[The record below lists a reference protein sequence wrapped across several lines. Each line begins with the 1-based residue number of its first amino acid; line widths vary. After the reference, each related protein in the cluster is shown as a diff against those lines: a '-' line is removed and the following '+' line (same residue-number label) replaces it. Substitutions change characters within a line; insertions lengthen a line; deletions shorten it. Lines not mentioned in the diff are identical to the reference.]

1 MEIQKAE
8 ITVEY
13 ALRMELHPMMIKM
26 TVSFNE
32 EMVLNM
38 EMNNVTM
45 EMKMM
50 VMAAAQLV

>member
-38 EMNNVTM
+38 GMNNVTM
-45 EMKMM
+45 EMKVM